1 MCQKLRERGNDINV
15 IQKREYTEANTCALF
30 FFPSCLLKRS
40 KKKHVRTLKSLSLWK
55 LVKTAHH
62 SAHPRHNESGPEV

>member
-30 FFPSCLLKRS
+30 FFLLVSLRDQKR
-40 KKKHVRTLKSLSLWK
+40 
-55 LVKTAHH
+55 
-62 SAHPRHNESGPEV
+62 NM